1 MLTRLV
7 QAVLPLLRAIV
18 RGLRTDDPAPSLLK
32 RIMLAALLV
41 PPFGLLVVLLRGHA
55 WLKGPVMVETM
66 LPCGLRFR
74 CALPDLVQMYIW
86 LFDAWEPDLRAFIL
100 DRVRGGDTFIDVGA
114 NVGYFSA
121 VAARHLGEGGRVVAI
136 EASPRIFALLE
147 ETVRING
154 LEGRVRCVNQ
164 AAAAER
170 GVLRVFS
177 GPAHNVGLTTTVA
190 ARGFAAESEVPAAPL
205 GDMLSAEEV
214 RTARLVKIDVEGGE
228 PAVLA
233 GLGSFLSACPREVE
247 LLVEL
252 SPAWWSDRALTPAQ
266 VLQPFLD
273 SGFHAYE
280 IHNSYWPWH
289 YLWPRRV
296 QRPRRL
302 QRDLTQR
309 VKRIDLVLSRIDAES
324 L

>member
-1 MLTRLV
+1 VSV
-7 QAVLPLLRAIV
+7 Q
-18 RGLRTDDPAPSLLK
+18 T
-32 RIMLAALLV
+32 
-41 PPFGLLVVLLRGHA
+41 
-55 WLKGPVMVETM
+55 T
-66 LPCGLRFR
+66 LPCGLQFR

-86 LFDAWEPDLRAFIL
+86 LFDAWEPDLTAFIT
-100 DRVRGGDTFIDVGA
+100 DRLRGGGSFIDVGA

-121 VAARHLGEGGRVVAI
+121 TAARRMNGGGRVVAI
-136 EASPRIFALLE
+136 EASPRIFTLLE
-147 ETVRING
+147 ETVRVNG
-154 LEGRVRCVNQ
+154 LQGIVRCVNQ
-164 AAAAER
+164 AAAAQH
-170 GVLRVFS
+170 GALRVFS
-177 GPAHNVGLTTTVA
+177 GPPHNVGLTTTVA

-205 GDMLSAEEV
+205 GDMLNAEEI

-252 SPAWWSDRALTPAQ
+252 SPAWWSDGTLTPAL
-266 VLQPFLD
+266 VLKPLLD
-273 SGFHAYE
+273 AGLHAYE

-302 QRDLTQR
+302 MRDLTQR
-309 VKRIDLVLSRIDAES
+309 VKRIDLVLSRIDAER